1 MVSFLALR
9 NSPSQV
15 KGKGNLMPAMFAT
28 ERKSNARDPARVHVI
43 TAGRLELCA
52 KFVLG
57 GIGSGRTK
65 NVHLE
70 MRLKRRSLFSVRCE
84 APTGLLR
91 GTKAC
96 TTAIPNLRPKM
107 FRKLFSSIASTSCL

>member
-1 MVSFLALR
+1 MVSFLVLR

-15 KGKGNLMPAMFAT
+15 KGKGNLMPAIFAT

-43 TAGRLELCA
+43 TAGRLKLSA

-57 GIGSGRTK
+57 RIGSGRTK

-70 MRLKRRSLFSVRCE
+70 MRLKLRLFSVSRE
-84 APTGLLR
+84 ALPGLLR
-91 GTKAC
+91 GIKVC